1 MQKRNQMMKKMLMA
15 WTIMMGMCLSMHA
28 QDEDYSIPVNF
39 KGERPTI
46 TDFVSALLSQ
56 EELGEYL
63 GNLSDQWK
71 LRQQGKKT
79 KGAWTVNTANGY
91 VRYEEI
97 NMVDGM
103 RDENT
108 CEFCYW
114 NCADNRHK
122 LFATSVRLIWD
133 GRPVDTEHSGLSFYI
148 YDSKTRRMNWAS
160 TQDLG
165 VDIDVP
171 GREVA
176 QFSLPITDKNIIAT
190 AFPSDEYKGKT
201 EIVID
206 CQWDGMR
213 FHQKSKYGQKLSFK
227 DGPIGPKETWEDY
240 DVSLRIVDANGAN
253 PGYEAIVRNRDGKIF
268 QVLETKVEDRPGD
281 MAKFGN
287 VIEKDVNFDGTPD
300 LLICL
305 GGQKVTDQT
314 FLYYD
319 AWIADW
325 NEGNVTFTLYPSF
338 RDIANAEVDAAYRCI
353 FSHYMARD
361 GSYTYLQKSWSNGKL
376 VEDGKSWN
384 VKQKLER

>member
-1 MQKRNQMMKKMLMA
+1 M
-15 WTIMMGMCLSMHA
+15 T
-28 QDEDYSIPVNF
+28 
-39 KGERPTI
+39 
-46 TDFVSALLSQ
+46 
-56 EELGEYL
+56 LG
-63 GNLSDQWK
+63 
-71 LRQQGKKT
+71 
-79 KGAWTVNTANGY
+79 
-91 VRYEEI
+91 
-97 NMVDGM
+97 
-103 RDENT
+103 
-108 CEFCYW
+108 
-114 NCADNRHK
+114 
-122 LFATSVRLIWD
+122 
-133 GRPVDTEHSGLSFYI
+133 
-148 YDSKTRRMNWAS
+148 
-160 TQDLG
+160 
-165 VDIDVP
+165 
-171 GREVA
+171 
-176 QFSLPITDKNIIAT
+176 
-190 AFPSDEYKGKT
+190 
-201 EIVID
+201 
-206 CQWDGMR
+206 
-213 FHQKSKYGQKLSFK
+213 
-227 DGPIGPKETWEDY
+227 
-240 DVSLRIVDANGAN
+240 
-253 PGYEAIVRNRDGKIF
+253 EAIVRNRDGKTL